1 MLINIVMKKAFFSVL
16 LVAGLAHAMAQKVVF
31 VIIDGVEAEVL
42 ERVATPNLDEI
53 AATGGYTRAYVG
65 GEKGGYSQ
73 TPTISAPGYNNLITG
88 TWGNKHNV
96 WGNGIEKPNYNYWS
110 AYRIVEE
117 LAPEKETAIFSTWLD
132 NRTKLIGEGLEA
144 TNNLKIDYHFDGFE
158 NDQEMFPHD
167 RDRLFIHKIDE
178 HVVNEADRYIRE
190 KGPDFS
196 WVYLEYTDDM
206 GHKHGNSE
214 KTDESIRIA
223 DDQIGRIWKAI
234 QYRKEQFGEDWML
247 FVTTDHGRSAESGGK
262 DHGGQSDRERT
273 TWIVVSGGEPN
284 TYFQDS
290 ENSIVDILPSALNFM
305 HLALPAERKYE
316 LDGVPLIG
324 PVSVMLPQATLVGK
338 ELVVNWKAMNA
349 DEEVRILLASTNQF
363 QKGGKDEYI
372 EIGKVKAGAQTLK
385 ASLAN
390 YPSDF
395 YKVVIEGKYNSV
407 NRWVNSNFVPT
418 KR

>member
-1 MLINIVMKKAFFSVL
+1 MLRKIVMTKAFFSLL
-16 LVAGLAHAMAQKVVF
+16 LVAGFAHAMAQKVVF

-42 ERVATPNLDEI
+42 ERVATPNLDAI
-53 AATGGYTRAYVG
+53 AATGGHTRAYVG
-65 GEKGGYSQ
+65 GERGGYSE

-110 AYRIVEE
+110 VYRIIEE

-144 TNNLKIDYHFDGFE
+144 TKNLKIDYHFDGFE
-158 NDQEMFPHD
+158 NDHEMFPHD

-214 KTDESIRIA
+214 KTDQAIRIA

-234 QYRKEQFGEDWML
+234 QYRKEKFGEDWML

-273 TWIVVSGGEPN
+273 TWIVMGGGEPN
-284 TYFQDS
+284 AYFKES

-305 HLALPAERKYE
+305 SLPMPAERKYE
-316 LDGVPLIG
+316 LDGVSLIG
-324 PVSVMLPQATLVGK
+324 PVSVIQPQAVVVGK
-338 ELVVNWKAMNA
+338 ELIVNWKAMNA
-349 DEEVRILLASTNQF
+349 DEEVRILLTTTNDF

-372 EIGKVKAGAQTLK
+372 EMGKVKAGDQIFK
-385 ASLAN
+385 ADISN

-407 NRWVNSNFVPT
+407 NRWVGAP
-418 KR
+418 KRR